1 VPLFDVVT
9 CGSLEN
15 MAYYIPHP
23 STQDEYGVIQGCKA
37 AEVCQWIQAVYSSA
51 CVSKTTL
58 T

>member
-1 VPLFDVVT
+1 
-9 CGSLEN
+9 

-37 AEVCQWIQAVYSSA
+37 AEVCQWIQAVYSNA